1 MVVQNMRHLIF
12 ASTLTALTLA
22 SAGCEQQSK
31 GFALPPGDY
40 DRGKASFVDLGCPAC
55 HSIEG
60 VVSKLE
66 AGGDPVIEVVLGG
79 PVTRVKT
86 YGDLVTSIINP
97 SHKLSRGDTPVTVN
111 DDGSS
116 KMPYYN
122 DVMTVQELV
131 DVTTFLQ
138 GTYSV
143 WVPEYNMYY
152 YP

>member
-1 MVVQNMRHLIF
+1 MSKTITQ
-12 ASTLTALTLA
+12 AGAALLLA
-22 SAGCEQQSK
+22 FMAAGCEQQAK
-31 GFALPPGDY
+31 GFVLPPGDY
-40 DRGKASFVDLGCPAC
+40 EQGKTTFTDLGCHSC

-60 VVSKLE
+60 VIAKLE
-66 AGGDPVIEVVLGG
+66 EGGDPVIEVVLGG

-97 SHKLSRGDTPVTVN
+97 SHKLSRGKTPVTVN

>member
-1 MVVQNMRHLIF
+1 MSKFVTHIGAVIL
-12 ASTLTALTLA
+12 LA
-22 SAGCEQQSK
+22 FTTAGCEQQAK
-31 GFALPPGDY
+31 GFVLPPGDY
-40 DRGKASFVDLGCPAC
+40 DQGKATFTDLGCHAC

-66 AGGDPVIEVVLGG
+66 ESGDPVIEVVLGG
-79 PVTRVKT
+79 AVTRVKT

-97 SHKLSRGDTPVTVN
+97 SHKLSRGNTPITVN
-111 DDGSS
+111 EDGTS